1 MAICSKLQGLK
12 LKRILAFDK
21 SEIGIYN
28 IKKKFIQSNFKFVL
42 GDINSNNCLK
52 NLKKKYKIDIVFHAA
67 AHKHLNILEENICEA
82 VKNNIFGTLN
92 VIKNFKESKVVVI
105 STDKAA
111 KPKSVLGITKRI
123 SEVISQNFVD
133 KHSKIIIVRFGNVFA
148 SQGSA
153 INLFLKQI
161 QEGGPVTLTN
171 KNVERYFMS
180 SSEAANLVLQV
191 SQYEQ
196 NRKIFVLN
204 MGKQVKLKTIIE
216 KLIEI
221 HEQKNP
227 YSNIEIKYIGLQKG
241 EKISEKLYLNKI
253 QKSKLNK
260 DILIANEPNYNLL
273 KTNKLINKLEILLND
288 YKSSNIL
295 KEMKLFLKQELN

>member
-1 MAICSKLQGLK
+1 MAICSKLQSLK

-28 IKKKFIQSNFKFVL
+28 TKKKFTQNNFKFVL
-42 GDINSNNCLK
+42 GDINNNNCLQ

-92 VIKNFKESKVVVI
+92 IIKNFKESKLVVI

-123 SEVISQNFVD
+123 SEVISQNFDD
-133 KHSKIIIVRFGNVFA
+133 KDSKIIIVRFGNVFA

-153 INLFLKQI
+153 INLFLSQI
-161 QEGGPVTLTN
+161 REGGPVTLTN
-171 KNVERYFMS
+171 ENVERYFMS

-191 SQYEQ
+191 SQFEQ

-227 YSNIEIKYIGLQKG
+227 YSNIKIKYIGLQKG

-288 YKSSNIL
+288 YKSSDIL

>member
-1 MAICSKLQGLK
+1 MSLQVKGLQ
-12 LKRILAFDK
+12 LI
-21 SEIGIYN
+21 
-28 IKKKFIQSNFKFVL
+28 
-42 GDINSNNCLK
+42 
-52 NLKKKYKIDIVFHAA
+52 
-67 AHKHLNILEENICEA
+67 
-82 VKNNIFGTLN
+82 
-92 VIKNFKESKVVVI
+92 
-105 STDKAA
+105 
-111 KPKSVLGITKRI
+111 
-123 SEVISQNFVD
+123 
-133 KHSKIIIVRFGNVFA
+133 
-148 SQGSA
+148 
-153 INLFLKQI
+153 FLKQI

-171 KNVERYFMS
+171 ENVERYFMS